1 MAATNFNNSQIG
13 LPLII
18 FKTIA
23 NGGSSTFAMAAVNSC
38 FAVRFRARTTKDIK
52 TVRVKWGTVTA
63 GGIVEVRIETIEA
76 TTNPGKPTGTL
87 YDANA
92 TVQFNPPSTTGFQAA
107 TFATLPTTGLVVG
120 TEYAVV
126 LLTTTLG
133 TTHTLWAYFAD
144 TVGSVY
150 PSIVL
155 TAADG
160 SISGSPASRAG
171 MAEVGNSVGCIS
183 IVYEDDTEEDLL
195 VNPWGT
201 NSFGT
206 NNIFS
211 TTTASAKMVTS
222 GTLKLDGVWGQM
234 TKTGTPAGD
243 LIAKVYES
251 DGTTL
256 VANTT
261 VTIDKDSLGVIGN
274 RRVIFPFDSFIQLS
288 AGTYYITFS
297 SPSSANSSNCYTLRS
312 ATFHSAAG
320 VAAHRL
326 STSGA
331 GDSTTEMASAGFLIN
346 DVVAGGG
353 GGSSPVE
360 ITCPVIVAP
369 WRSVGY

>member
-13 LPLII
+13 LPEAQFKII
-18 FKTIA
+18 G
-23 NGGSSTFAMAAVNSC
+23 NGGALLFAMAAANSC

-52 TVRVKWGTVTA
+52 TVRVKWDTVTA

-76 TTNPGKPTGTL
+76 TTNPAKPTGTL

-92 TVQFNPPSTTGFQAA
+92 TAQFNPPSTTGFQAA
-107 TFATLPTTGLVVG
+107 TFGTLPTTGLVVG

-133 TTHTLWAYFAD
+133 TTHNLIAHFSD
-144 TVGSVY
+144 NHDSVY

-155 TAADG
+155 TATDG
-160 SISGSPASRAG
+160 SISGSPASRAN
-171 MAEVGNSVGCIS
+171 MAEVTYSIGCIS
-183 IVYEDDTEEDLL
+183 IVYEDNTEEDLM

-201 NSFGT
+201 NAFGT

-222 GTLKLDGVWGQM
+222 GTLKMDGVWGQM
-234 TKTGTPAGD
+234 NKAGTPAD
-243 LIAKVYES
+243 NLTAKVYES

-261 VTIDKDSLGVIGN
+261 VTLDKDSLGSIGN
-274 RRVIFPFDSFIQLS
+274 RRVIFPFNSPIQFS

-346 DVVAGGG
+346 DVVAGGSG
-353 GGSSPVE
+353 GAGALLGGKLV
-360 ITCPVIVAP
+360 
-369 WRSVGY
+369 R